1 MTTGNE
7 FLAAVRGI
15 PTHHVAMALNEFTF
29 GLTWAKCSKKY
40 MAKEFD
46 RLSHKNLQRV
56 ELAHLAVMA
65 RARADGFSHWW
76 DLPRAEKHL
85 VEKARRNGVNI
96 DPVHTALGVLVL
108 TPHIRKYLAEN
119 DPKALEQAETAFA
132 GSKP

>member
-15 PTHHVAMALNEFTF
+15 PTHHVALTLNEFTF
-29 GLTWAKCSKKY
+29 GLRWGGCSKKY

-46 RLSHKNLQRV
+46 RQSHKALQRI

-65 RARADGFSHWW
+65 RARADGFDRWW
-76 DLPRAEKHL
+76 DLPRATQHL
-85 VEKARRNGVNI
+85 VDKAKRNGVNI

-132 GSKP
+132 NSK